1 VTSLVNN
8 KLLPKNLLFQVIP
21 IFFILICSVFQAQ
34 EVSFDNGKK
43 YTIGDISVKGNT
55 SFSSQTI
62 VTYSGLIKGDEILV
76 PGEKISNAIKKLWKS
91 NLFSDIEL
99 YIIKIEGDTAFLEI
113 QLSDLPE
120 LNKVTINGIKKSKKE
135 GVIKDNSLQKG
146 VKVTENLITTTK
158 NYLANKYKKDGFLN
172 SKINISTSEVVD
184 SIQKT
189 RVDMVVNINKGNKI
203 KVNDIVFNGNKV
215 LKGNKLRKAMKN
227 TKKKN
232 PIRFLKRSKY
242 IEGDFKDDLES
253 VVDKYKEKG
262 YRDARILGDSIII
275 NDNNTITININI
287 EEGEKYTFGKIDFVG
302 NSIYTDNQLSSV
314 LRLRDG
320 DTYNG
325 VLLKKRIAD
334 DSKPDGEDLTNLY
347 QNNGYLFST
356 INPVEVSAD
365 GNVIDMEIRI
375 TEGKPAYF
383 NNVSVVGNERTNDH
397 VIYREL
403 RTRPGQLYSKENV
416 VRTVRELSQL
426 GFFDPEQI
434 SPNFKNCLV

>member
-320 DTYNG
+320 D
-325 VLLKKRIAD
+325 
-334 DSKPDGEDLTNLY
+334 
-347 QNNGYLFST
+347 
-356 INPVEVSAD
+356 
-365 GNVIDMEIRI
+365 
-375 TEGKPAYF
+375 
-383 NNVSVVGNERTNDH
+383 
-397 VIYREL
+397 
-403 RTRPGQLYSKENV
+403 
-416 VRTVRELSQL
+416 
-426 GFFDPEQI
+426 
-434 SPNFKNCLV
+434 